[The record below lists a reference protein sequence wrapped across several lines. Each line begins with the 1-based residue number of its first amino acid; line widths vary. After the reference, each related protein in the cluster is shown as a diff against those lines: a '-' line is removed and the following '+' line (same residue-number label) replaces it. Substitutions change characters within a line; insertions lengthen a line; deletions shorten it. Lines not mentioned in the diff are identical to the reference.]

1 MMREHYKIADLLIK
15 NGANVHAA
23 TVNNSR
29 PLHFAA
35 TSKSGSPAGIKL
47 LIKNNAEI
55 NVADE
60 EGETPLFRACIDGF
74 SDRVELLL
82 KHGADVK
89 QISNDKVS
97 PLYWPSVRGHI
108 KVIELLIKHGA
119 DVNNADISKE
129 APLHGAAAH
138 GQINATKLLL
148 KNGADINKI
157 DEDGETPLF
166 KALKYIPDKKEEIKK
181 YIETAKFL
189 IEAMLEQNPR
199 QEKPKYIEQ
208 HKDLSAYWD
217 EQIKIINLKID
228 YLLES
233 QIIGSKNSTQ
243 NLLNKGFLA
252 ENNSLFSLSFHQF
265 FKLLNP
271 EAIKKIVSNKTDNS
285 EVSTSSSPGF
295 DK

>member
-1 MMREHYKIADLLIK
+1 M
-15 NGANVHAA
+15 
-23 TVNNSR
+23 
-29 PLHFAA
+29 HFAA
-35 TSKSGSPAGIKL
+35 TSESGSPEGIKL

-60 EGETPLFRACIDGF
+60 KGETPLFRACIDGF
-74 SDRVELLL
+74 SDRVELL
-82 KHGADVK
+82 
-89 QISNDKVS
+89 
-97 PLYWPSVRGHI
+97 
-108 KVIELLIKHGA
+108 IKHGA
-119 DVNNADISKE
+119 DVNNADISEE

-138 GQINATKLLL
+138 GQINAAKLLL

-166 KALKYIPDKKEEIKK
+166 KALKYIPDKKEEIEK

-189 IEAMLEQNPR
+189 IDTMLEQNPW
-199 QEKPKYIEQ
+199 QEKPDYIGQ

-217 EQIKIINLKID
+217 KQMQIINLKID

-252 ENNSLFSLSFHQF
+252 ENNSLFSLSFHRF
-265 FKLLNP
+265 FKLLNT
-271 EAIKKIVSNKTDNS
+271 EVIEEIVSNKTDNS